1 MACEDCSKRF
11 TCENSADYTPKND
24 ATRNKALA
32 IRELASRLNLPP
44 EFIHDNLERISE
56 ILTTFKPKE
65 CVYP

>member
-44 EFIHDNLERISE
+44 EFILNNLERISE
-56 ILTTFKPKE
+56 IIVTFKPME
-65 CVYP
+65 TQYP